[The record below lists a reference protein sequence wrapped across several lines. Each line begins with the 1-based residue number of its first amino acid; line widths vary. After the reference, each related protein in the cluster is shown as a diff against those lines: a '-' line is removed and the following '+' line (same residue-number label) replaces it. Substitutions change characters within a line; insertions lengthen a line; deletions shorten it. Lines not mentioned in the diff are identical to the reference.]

1 MPGFTDTA
9 TAPTVFLGASNIQD
23 RVFLSVDTSGF
34 TSYPGTIATQIY
46 EIVGLRDTTAIAS
59 AAYWSAQAN
68 TSAIVT
74 RTSNAG
80 LYSVIRTTQTRILV
94 PEV

>member
-23 RVFLSVDTSGF
+23 RVFLSVDTGGF
-34 TSYPGTIATQIY
+34 TSYTGTIATQIY
-46 EIVGLRDTTAIAS
+46 EIRGLADSTAIAS
-59 AAYWSAQAN
+59 AAYWSAQPN

-74 RTSNAG
+74 RTSEAG
-80 LYSVIRTTQTRILV
+80 LYNVVRTQQTRILV
-94 PEV
+94 VS